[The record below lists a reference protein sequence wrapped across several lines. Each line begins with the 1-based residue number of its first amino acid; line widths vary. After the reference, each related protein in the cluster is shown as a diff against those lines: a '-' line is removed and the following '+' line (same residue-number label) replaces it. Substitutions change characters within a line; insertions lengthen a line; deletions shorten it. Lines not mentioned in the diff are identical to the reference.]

1 MSASSQITA
10 VLHPGEMGAVVG
22 QCLTL
27 AGQPV
32 LWAGHGRSQDSA
44 ARASAAGLR
53 DAGTVPE
60 IMARARVIFSVCP
73 PHAALDVA
81 RQVRGFTGTYVD
93 ANAIAPGTAEQVA
106 AIVSE
111 GGARYVDGGII
122 GPPPQSA
129 GSTRLYLSGPGATE
143 VAGLFAGSPLDA
155 RAVEGALTAASA
167 VKMAYAGWTKGSS
180 ALLLAIRALAR
191 AGGVEDTLLAEWGL
205 SQPGL
210 EAQSG
215 RAARA
220 ASAKGWR
227 WAGEMDEIAAAM
239 AAAGLPAGFH
249 QGAAWLYRQVPR
261 PAGRPADGA
270 AAGSDGAAAGGDGAA
285 AGSDGAATG
294 GDGRD
299 VAGSGQSDAANDGS
313 RVGDQAVEQILSLL
327 TSPATTAKAPPRG

>member
-1 MSASSQITA
+1 MPPRDNAVMNTASQDTA
-10 VLHPGEMGAVVG
+10 AILHPGEMGAVVG
-22 QCLTL
+22 QCLAA

-32 LWAGHGRSQDSA
+32 LWAGQGRSRDTA
-44 ARASAAGLR
+44 ARAAAAGLE
-53 DAGTVPE
+53 DAGTVPG
-60 IMARARVIFSVCP
+60 IMARASVIFSVCP

-129 GSTRLYLSGPGATE
+129 GTTRLYLSGPGATE

-155 RAVEGALTAASA
+155 RVVEGALTAASA

-180 ALLLAIRALAR
+180 ALLLAMRALAR
-191 AGGVEDTLLAEWGL
+191 AEGVEDALLAEWDL

-220 ASAKGWR
+220 AAAKGWR

-239 AAAGLPAGFH
+239 ATAGLPAGFH
-249 QGAAWLYRQVPR
+249 QGAAGLYRQVPR
-261 PAGRPADGA
+261 PADGN
-270 AAGSDGAAAGGDGAA
+270 
-285 AGSDGAATG
+285 
-294 GDGRD
+294 
-299 VAGSGQSDAANDGS
+299 VAGSNQSAAGNAGS
-313 RVGDQAVEQILSLL
+313 SGGDPAVEQILSLL
-327 TSPATTAKAPPRG
+327 TSPPTTAKAPPRG